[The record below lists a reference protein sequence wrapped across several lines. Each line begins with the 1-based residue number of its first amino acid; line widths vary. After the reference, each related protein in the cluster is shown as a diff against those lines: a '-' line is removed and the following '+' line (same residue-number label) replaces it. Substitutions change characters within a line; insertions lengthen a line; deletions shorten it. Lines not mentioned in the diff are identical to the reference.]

1 MTEYVSLLVMGALG
15 FCTGFLYAGM
25 KFQRKLDELTLKVS
39 ELTSS
44 NRLMKRLQDRIESK
58 LG

>member
-25 KFQRKLDELTLKVS
+25 KFQRKLDELELKVAQ
-39 ELTSS
+39 LTSS
-44 NRLMKRLQDRIESK
+44 NRLMKRLQDRVESK
-58 LG
+58 LE